1 MGITRLKR
9 KARRNKQRSADRV
22 NKIKQLTS
30 TPVIANVERSVVQSS
45 VGNENKFGLIVQFF
59 EHSETLMNAK
69 GGAWLRRVV
78 GWNFEQA

>member
-30 TPVIANVERSVVQSS
+30 TPVIAKIDAEALKAS
-45 VGNENKFGLIVQFF
+45 F
-59 EHSETLMNAK
+59 ETSTKAEAK
-69 GGAWLRRVV
+69 PKAKK
-78 GWNFEQA
+78 EEAEKTEE